1 MVKIEQTGG
10 RLTEEEILHGK
21 EDAYGIYQINRKGAG
36 RDYAFLSFDSL
47 RSKGKVPERTEYQL
61 VYSDILGVD
70 ENRDSL
76 FTKFNIAHPDDFTGH
91 SLSVSDIIL
100 IKRNGK
106 VNVSYVDMIGFVPLP
121 DFYKEPSLR
130 VVEQITEST
139 KGFTAEG
146 HFGTWHSIQMQ
157 EFHNEKFFQ
166 MRHDEFGEQVA
177 DIIVNEQ
184 GQVIAEDLW
193 HGFSPEAMKLIGEYL
208 LDKSLH
214 DKKEAA
220 YILSADK
227 GYFLIHEMDE
237 GYDYTFYD
245 QEYQELD
252 GGIYDNLDVSLKE
265 AIEDILNDAGETIEN
280 IKETDYEKLEQ
291 EIEEA
296 EEAGLLE
303 SVIQESKRRLQEGNV
318 ALTSEVYYEEKSLN
332 GMSRA
337 DIEEI
342 VLSQAQ
348 IILDELGLHDE
359 VELIGARV
367 YGSRSREGLYRPDS
381 DIDVALSYEGTI
393 SEDTF
398 FNYLKEDMLYARNI
412 PIDINPIRKE
422 KSGTLPEYMQ
432 RAEYYL
438 DEMEIKNF
446 AIEVD
451 SLARSHD
458 NLYVYKTMSREEAA
472 DAITEDILHKKS
484 DYIKDFLKA
493 TEKSETE
500 SDVKKGKDMFIQM
513 EKLERLSIF
522 EREPET
528 IPEVDFYVAE
538 CSEFP
543 TLGEYY
549 EGLTLAEAIA
559 IYEKIPGERL
569 NGVKGIGIDLHFPDD
584 DMYSGKCDLMAGGR
598 ICREVLDA
606 VPRYKENREVR
617 KAVKYLENHFNKKEE
632 LSLSKP
638 KKQEQAPRL

>member
-21 EDAYGIYQINRKGAG
+21 EDAYGIYQVNRKGAG

-61 VYSDILGVD
+61 VYSDILGAD

-166 MRHDEFGEQVA
+166 MRHDEFGKQVA

-227 GYFLIHEMDE
+227 GYFLIHETDE

-303 SVIQESKRRLQEGNV
+303 SVIQESKRRLQEGDV

-367 YGSRSREGLYRPDS
+367 YGSLQLSLFPENPQEQAEYGTAAGNTPAAVFAFPDNY
-381 DIDVALSYEGTI
+381 IDECLRTGGNNELSLEYVLLDLAQENPQKI
-393 SEDTF
+393 LAKD
-398 FNYLKEDMLYARNI
+398 LKENWKGGKGLAMPDGIKVSVWYNEEGISFRRGNGARK
-412 PIDINPIRKE
+412 NPERLL
-422 KSGTLPEYMQ
+422 SW
-432 RAEYYL
+432 
-438 DEMEIKNF
+438 
-446 AIEVD
+446 
-451 SLARSHD
+451 
-458 NLYVYKTMSREEAA
+458 EEAA
-472 DAITEDILHKKS
+472 ERIEILYRNGQFTTRELSENAISTIREETAGLIAFFYKEDIH
-484 DYIKDFLKA
+484 DF
-493 TEKSETE
+493 
-500 SDVKKGKDMFIQM
+500 
-513 EKLERLSIF
+513 
-522 EREPET
+522 
-528 IPEVDFYVAE
+528 
-538 CSEFP
+538 
-543 TLGEYY
+543 
-549 EGLTLAEAIA
+549 
-559 IYEKIPGERL
+559 
-569 NGVKGIGIDLHFPDD
+569 
-584 DMYSGKCDLMAGGR
+584 
-598 ICREVLDA
+598 
-606 VPRYKENREVR
+606 
-617 KAVKYLENHFNKKEE
+617 
-632 LSLSKP
+632 
-638 KKQEQAPRL
+638 QE

>member
-21 EDAYGIYQINRKGAG
+21 EDAYGIYQVNRKGAG

-61 VYSDILGVD
+61 VYSDILGAD

-166 MRHDEFGEQVA
+166 MRHDEFGKQVA

-617 KAVKYLENHFNKKEE
+617 KAVKYLENHFLIKT
-632 LSLSKP
+632 
-638 KKQEQAPRL
+638 

>member
-21 EDAYGIYQINRKGAG
+21 EDAYGIYQVNRKGAG

-61 VYSDILGVD
+61 VYSDILGAD

-227 GYFLIHEMDE
+227 GYFLIHETDE

-296 EEAGLLE
+296 
-303 SVIQESKRRLQEGNV
+303 
-318 ALTSEVYYEEKSLN
+318 
-332 GMSRA
+332 
-337 DIEEI
+337 
-342 VLSQAQ
+342 
-348 IILDELGLHDE
+348 
-359 VELIGARV
+359 
-367 YGSRSREGLYRPDS
+367 
-381 DIDVALSYEGTI
+381 
-393 SEDTF
+393 
-398 FNYLKEDMLYARNI
+398 
-412 PIDINPIRKE
+412 
-422 KSGTLPEYMQ
+422 
-432 RAEYYL
+432 
-438 DEMEIKNF
+438 
-446 AIEVD
+446 
-451 SLARSHD
+451 
-458 NLYVYKTMSREEAA
+458 A

-522 EREPET
+522 GREPET

-549 EGLTLAEAIA
+549 DGLTLAEAIA

-584 DMYSGKCDLMAGGR
+584 DMYSGKCDLLAGGR
-598 ICREVLDA
+598 ICREMLDA

>member
-1 MVKIEQTGG
+1 MIKIEQTGG

-21 EDAYGIYQINRKGAG
+21 NDTYGIYQINWKGEG
-36 RDYAFLSFDSL
+36 REYAFLSFDSL
-47 RSKGKVPERTEYQL
+47 RAKGKAPERKDYQL
-61 VYSDILGVD
+61 VYSDILETD

-76 FTKFNIAHPDDFTGH
+76 FTKFNLAHPSDFTGH
-91 SLSVSDIIL
+91 SLSISDIL
-100 IKRNGK
+100 VLKRNGK
-106 VNVSYVDMIGFVPLP
+106 VDVSYVDIIGFTPLT
-121 DFYKEPSLR
+121 DFYKEPVLR
-130 VVEQITEST
+130 LVEQITET
-139 KGFTAEG
+139 TRGFTAEG
-146 HFGTWHSIQMQ
+146 HSGTWHTIQMQ

-166 MRHDEFGEQVA
+166 MRHDEFGKQVA

-227 GYFLIHEMDE
+227 GYFLIHETDE

-265 AIEDILNDAGETIEN
+265 AIEDILNDTGETIEN

-493 TEKSETE
+493 TEKSEKE

-584 DMYSGKCDLMAGGR
+584 NMYSGKCDLMAGGR
-598 ICREVLDA
+598 ICREMLDA

>member
-1 MVKIEQTGG
+1 MIKIEQTGG

-21 EDAYGIYQINRKGAG
+21 NDAYGIYQINWKGEG
-36 RDYAFLSFDSL
+36 REYAFLSFDSL
-47 RSKGKVPERTEYQL
+47 RAKGKAPERKDYQL
-61 VYSDILGVD
+61 VYSDILGTD

-76 FTKFNIAHPDDFTGH
+76 FTKFNLAHPSDFTGH
-91 SLSVSDIIL
+91 SLSISDIL
-100 IKRNGK
+100 VLKRNGEIH
-106 VNVSYVDMIGFVPLP
+106 VSYVDMIGFVPLA
-121 DFYKEPSLR
+121 DFYKEPVLR
-130 VVEQITEST
+130 LVEQITET
-139 KGFTAEG
+139 TRGFIAEG
-146 HFGTWHSIQMQ
+146 HSGTWHSIQMQ
-157 EFHNEKFFQ
+157 EFYNEKFFQ

-220 YILSADK
+220 YILSSDK
-227 GYFLIHEMDE
+227 GYFLIHETDE

-245 QEYQELD
+245 QKYQELD
-252 GGIYDNLDVSLKE
+252 GGVYDNLDVSLKE
-265 AIEDILNDAGETIEN
+265 AIKDILNDTGEAIEN

-291 EIEEA
+291 DIEEA

-303 SVIQESKRRLQEGNV
+303 SVLQESKRRLQEGNV

-367 YGSRSREGLYRPDS
+367 YGSRSRKGLYRPDS

-493 TEKSETE
+493 IEKSETE
-500 SDVKKGKDMFIQM
+500 SDMKKGMDMFIQM

-528 IPEVDFYVAE
+528 IPEVNFYVAE

-549 EGLTLAEAIA
+549 EGLTLDEAIA

-598 ICREVLDA
+598 ICREMLDA

-617 KAVKYLENHFNKKEE
+617 KAVKCLENHFNKKEE

-638 KKQEQAPRL
+638 KKQEKAPRL

>member
-21 EDAYGIYQINRKGAG
+21 EDAYGIYQVNRKGAG

-61 VYSDILGVD
+61 VYSDILGAD

-166 MRHDEFGEQVA
+166 MRHDEFGKQVA

-332 GMSRA
+332 GMSQA

-606 VPRYKENREVR
+606 VPRHKENREVR

>member
-21 EDAYGIYQINRKGAG
+21 EDAYGIYQVNRKGAG

-61 VYSDILGVD
+61 VYSDILGAD

-100 IKRNGK
+100 IKRNDK

-166 MRHDEFGEQVA
+166 MRHDEFGKQVA

-227 GYFLIHEMDE
+227 GYFLIHETDE

-265 AIEDILNDAGETIEN
+265 AIEDILNDTGETIEN

-493 TEKSETE
+493 TEKSEKE

-584 DMYSGKCDLMAGGR
+584 NMYSGKCDLMAGGR
-598 ICREVLDA
+598 ICREMLDA

>member
-21 EDAYGIYQINRKGAG
+21 EDAYGIYQVNRKGAG

-61 VYSDILGVD
+61 VYSDILGAD

-106 VNVSYVDMIGFVPLP
+106 VNVSYVDMIGYVPLP

-166 MRHDEFGEQVA
+166 MRHDEFGKQVA

-227 GYFLIHEMDE
+227 GYFLIHETDE

-265 AIEDILNDAGETIEN
+265 AIEDILNDTGETIEN

-493 TEKSETE
+493 TEKSEKE

-584 DMYSGKCDLMAGGR
+584 NMYSGKCDLMAGGR
-598 ICREVLDA
+598 ICREMLDA

>member
-21 EDAYGIYQINRKGAG
+21 EDAYGIYQVNRKGAG

-61 VYSDILGVD
+61 VYSDILGAD

-100 IKRNGK
+100 IKRNSK

-422 KSGTLPEYMQ
+422 KSGTLSEYMQ

-451 SLARSHD
+451 SLARSYD
-458 NLYVYKTMSREEAA
+458 NLYVYKTMSQEEAA

-513 EKLERLSIF
+513 EKLERLFIF
-522 EREPET
+522 EREPEM

-549 EGLTLAEAIA
+549 DGLTLAEAIA

-584 DMYSGKCDLMAGGR
+584 DMYSGKCDLLAGGR
-598 ICREVLDA
+598 ICREMLDA

-632 LSLSKP
+632 LSLSKL

>member
-21 EDAYGIYQINRKGAG
+21 EDAYGIYQVNRKGAG

-61 VYSDILGVD
+61 VYSDILGAD

-166 MRHDEFGEQVA
+166 MRHDEFGKQVA

-252 GGIYDNLDVSLKE
+252 GGIYDNLDVSLKK

-422 KSGTLPEYMQ
+422 KSGTLSEYMQ

-446 AIEVD
+446 AIKVD
-451 SLARSHD
+451 SLARSYD
-458 NLYVYKTMSREEAA
+458 NLYVYKTMGQEEAA

-549 EGLTLAEAIA
+549 DGLTLAEAIA

-584 DMYSGKCDLMAGGR
+584 DMYSGKCDLLAGGR
-598 ICREVLDA
+598 ICREMLDA

>member
-21 EDAYGIYQINRKGAG
+21 NDAYGIYQINWKGEG
-36 RDYAFLSFDSL
+36 REYAFLSFDSL
-47 RSKGKVPERTEYQL
+47 RAKGKAPERKDYQL
-61 VYSDILGVD
+61 VYSDILETD

-76 FTKFNIAHPDDFTGH
+76 FIKFNLAHPSDFTGH
-91 SLSVSDIIL
+91 SLSISDIL
-100 IKRNGK
+100 VLKKNGEIH
-106 VNVSYVDMIGFVPLP
+106 VSYVDMIGFVPLA
-121 DFYKEPSLR
+121 DFYKEPVLR
-130 VVEQITEST
+130 SVEQITET
-139 KGFTAEG
+139 TRGFTAEG
-146 HFGTWHSIQMQ
+146 HSGTWHTIQMQ

-166 MRHDEFGEQVA
+166 MRHDEFGKQVA

>member
-21 EDAYGIYQINRKGAG
+21 EDAYGIYQVNRKGAG

-61 VYSDILGVD
+61 VYSDILGAD

-166 MRHDEFGEQVA
+166 MRHDEFGKQVA

-227 GYFLIHEMDE
+227 GYFLIHETDE

-303 SVIQESKRRLQEGNV
+303 SVIQESKRRLQEG
-318 ALTSEVYYEEKSLN
+318 
-332 GMSRA
+332 
-337 DIEEI
+337 
-342 VLSQAQ
+342 
-348 IILDELGLHDE
+348 
-359 VELIGARV
+359 
-367 YGSRSREGLYRPDS
+367 
-381 DIDVALSYEGTI
+381 DVALSYEGTI

-422 KSGTLPEYMQ
+422 KSGTLSEYMQ

-451 SLARSHD
+451 SLARSYD
-458 NLYVYKTMSREEAA
+458 NLYVYKTMSQEEAA

-549 EGLTLAEAIA
+549 DGLTLAEAIA

-584 DMYSGKCDLMAGGR
+584 DMYSGKCDLLAGGR
-598 ICREVLDA
+598 ICREMLDA

>member
-21 EDAYGIYQINRKGAG
+21 EDAYGIYQVNRKGAG

-61 VYSDILGVD
+61 VYSDILGAD

-166 MRHDEFGEQVA
+166 MRHDEFGKQVA

-214 DKKEAA
+214 DKKEDA

>member
-61 VYSDILGVD
+61 VYSDILGAD

-166 MRHDEFGEQVA
+166 MRHDEFGKQVA

-381 DIDVALSYEGTI
+381 DIDVALIYEGTI

>member
-21 EDAYGIYQINRKGAG
+21 EDAYGIYQVNRKGAG

-61 VYSDILGVD
+61 VYSDILGAD

-166 MRHDEFGEQVA
+166 MRHDEFGKQVA

-422 KSGTLPEYMQ
+422 KSGTLSEYMQ

-446 AIEVD
+446 AIKVD
-451 SLARSHD
+451 SLARSYD
-458 NLYVYKTMSREEAA
+458 NLYVYKTMSQEEAA

-549 EGLTLAEAIA
+549 DGLTLAEAIT

-569 NGVKGIGIDLHFPDD
+569 NGVKGIGIDLHFPEENL
-584 DMYSGKCDLMAGGR
+584 YPGKCSLFEGGE
-598 ICREVLDA
+598 ICREFLDI
-606 VPRYKENREVR
+606 VPFYKENKEVQ
-617 KAVKYLENHFNKKEE
+617 KAVNYLENHFNKKEK
-632 LSLSKP
+632 SLMKP
-638 KKQEQAPRL
+638 KKPEQAPRL

>member
-21 EDAYGIYQINRKGAG
+21 EDAYGIYQVNRKGAG

-61 VYSDILGVD
+61 VYSDILGAD

-166 MRHDEFGEQVA
+166 MRHDEFGKQVA

-584 DMYSGKCDLMAGGR
+584 DMYSGKCDLLAGGR

>member
-21 EDAYGIYQINRKGAG
+21 DDAYGIYQINRKGAG

-342 VLSQAQ
+342 VLS
-348 IILDELGLHDE
+348 
-359 VELIGARV
+359 
-367 YGSRSREGLYRPDS
+367 
-381 DIDVALSYEGTI
+381 
-393 SEDTF
+393 
-398 FNYLKEDMLYARNI
+398 
-412 PIDINPIRKE
+412 
-422 KSGTLPEYMQ
+422 
-432 RAEYYL
+432 
-438 DEMEIKNF
+438 
-446 AIEVD
+446 
-451 SLARSHD
+451 
-458 NLYVYKTMSREEAA
+458 
-472 DAITEDILHKKS
+472 
-484 DYIKDFLKA
+484 
-493 TEKSETE
+493 
-500 SDVKKGKDMFIQM
+500 
-513 EKLERLSIF
+513 
-522 EREPET
+522 
-528 IPEVDFYVAE
+528 
-538 CSEFP
+538 
-543 TLGEYY
+543 
-549 EGLTLAEAIA
+549 
-559 IYEKIPGERL
+559 
-569 NGVKGIGIDLHFPDD
+569 
-584 DMYSGKCDLMAGGR
+584 
-598 ICREVLDA
+598 
-606 VPRYKENREVR
+606 
-617 KAVKYLENHFNKKEE
+617 
-632 LSLSKP
+632 
-638 KKQEQAPRL
+638 

>member
-21 EDAYGIYQINRKGAG
+21 EDAYGIYQVNRKGAG

-61 VYSDILGVD
+61 VYSDILGAD

-166 MRHDEFGEQVA
+166 MRHDEFGKQVA

-252 GGIYDNLDVSLKE
+252 GGICDNLDVSLKE

>member
-61 VYSDILGVD
+61 VYSDILGAD

-166 MRHDEFGEQVA
+166 MRHDEFGKQVA

-342 VLSQAQ
+342 VLSKAQ